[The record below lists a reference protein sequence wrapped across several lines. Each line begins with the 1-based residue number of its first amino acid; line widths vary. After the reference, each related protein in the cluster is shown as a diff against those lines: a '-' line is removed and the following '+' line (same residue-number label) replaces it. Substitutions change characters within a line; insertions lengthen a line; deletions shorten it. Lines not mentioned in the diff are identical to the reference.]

1 MNPLGIGMLPQ
12 VIFWLRQ
19 QGFTLLLF
27 GAVALALWGP
37 GPVHLLESGRAER
50 TAEFAVA
57 LIFFLQG
64 LSLPLRQ
71 MLAGALPLRLHLFV
85 LGWNFALFPALAA
98 VLIGSLQLL
107 LGPELSVGLWMLAIL
122 PTTIASATALT
133 VAAKGGVG
141 QAIFASIFSNLLAVF
156 LVPLLAVVYL
166 SNASGT
172 ELSLLP
178 VFIKL
183 GWIVLLPLFA
193 GQCLRRA
200 FRRLCIE
207 LSWRT
212 RQLPQLAILYIVYLS
227 MARTVSSGVLE
238 TLTPLR
244 LGGAICAVS
253 LLLGLAS
260 WGVWQSSKWMKLD
273 EGQRISAFF
282 TASQKSIATGL
293 PLLTA
298 IFGAAST
305 PTETGLILLPL
316 LLYHP
321 LQLLLGG
328 MLAPRFAAI

>member
-1 MNPLGIGMLPQ
+1 MIY
-12 VIFWLRQ
+12 WLRQ
-19 QGFTLLLF
+19 HGFTLLLF
-27 GAVALALWGP
+27 CAVALAFLGP
-37 GPVHLLESGRAER
+37 APVRLLESHWAGR

-71 MLAGALPLRLHLFV
+71 MLAGLLPLRLHLFV
-85 LGWNFALFPALAA
+85 LSWNFALFPALA
-98 VLIGSLQLL
+98 VLLL
-107 LGPELSVGLWMLAIL
+107 VFLGGGLGPELAVGLWMLSIL

-133 VAAKGGVG
+133 AASKGGVG
-141 QAIFASIFSNLLAVF
+141 QAIFASIFSNLVAVF

-166 SNASGT
+166 SKASGA

-193 GQCLRRA
+193 GQCLRRI
-200 FRRLCIE
+200 FRSLCLG
-207 LSWRT
+207 LSRCT
-212 RQLPQLAILYIVYLS
+212 RALPQLAILYIVYLS
-227 MARTVSSGVLE
+227 MVRTVAAGVLE
-238 TLTPLR
+238 TLTSAR
-244 LGGAICAVS
+244 LGGAICAVA

-260 WGVWQSSKWMKLD
+260 WGIWQSSKWMKLG

-293 PLLTA
+293 PLLTT
-298 IFGAAST
+298 IFGAASM
-305 PTETGLILLPL
+305 PLETGLVLVPL

-328 MLAPRFAAI
+328 FLVPRFGASLS